1 MSKIKII
8 IISVLVILSCT
19 SFVFAS
25 SVNMNLA
32 NENAT
37 ALNSDI
43 VSQENNINNNS
54 VTNNISNNNAN
65 STTNNPGLTNSSNY
79 LADSSNISAN
89 IESVKSVNDIGDSS
103 MDIGQILNIFLIAV
117 GVILIFLAIAIL
129 IRMKK

>member
-89 IESVKSVNDIGDSS
+89 IESVKRVNDIGDSS